1 MKIGSVKHFTKI
13 HDNLMATGK
22 YDDIV
27 TKGDDPKIAYQEKEI
42 QALME
47 EKRVLND
54 LLTKQDQMIEEYMK
68 PTGYNSPQSMTMN
81 RYCQV

>member
-1 MKIGSVKHFTKI
+1 
-13 HDNLMATGK
+13 MATGK

-47 EKRVLND
+47 EKRLLND
-54 LLTKQDQMIEEYMK
+54 LLTKQDQMIEELV
-68 PTGYNSPQSMTMN
+68 
-81 RYCQV
+81 RRLREVAA

>member
-13 HDNLMATGK
+13 HDSLMATGK

-47 EKRVLND
+47 EKRVVDD
-54 LLTKQDQMIEEYMK
+54 LLTKQDQMIEELV
-68 PTGYNSPQSMTMN
+68 
-81 RYCQV
+81 RRLREIAA

>member
-1 MKIGSVKHFTKI
+1 MS
-13 HDNLMATGK
+13 TGK

-54 LLTKQDQMIEEYMK
+54 LLTKQDQMIEELV
-68 PTGYNSPQSMTMN
+68 
-81 RYCQV
+81 RRLREVAA

>member
-22 YDDIV
+22 YDDLV

-42 QALME
+42 NAVME

-54 LLTKQDQMIEEYMK
+54 LLTKQDQMIEELV
-68 PTGYNSPQSMTMN
+68 
-81 RYCQV
+81 RRLREVAA

>member
-13 HDNLMATGK
+13 HDNLMANGK
-22 YDDIV
+22 YDDLV

-42 QALME
+42 NALME

-54 LLTKQDQMIEEYMK
+54 LLTKQDQMIEELV
-68 PTGYNSPQSMTMN
+68 
-81 RYCQV
+81 RRLREVAA

>member
-13 HDNLMATGK
+13 HDSLMATGK
-22 YDDIV
+22 YDDLV

-42 QALME
+42 NALME

-54 LLTKQDQMIEEYMK
+54 LLTKQDQMIEELV
-68 PTGYNSPQSMTMN
+68 
-81 RYCQV
+81 RRLREVAA

>member
-13 HDNLMATGK
+13 HDSLMSTGK

-54 LLTKQDQMIEEYMK
+54 LLTKQDQMIEELV
-68 PTGYNSPQSMTMN
+68 
-81 RYCQV
+81 RRLREVAA

>member
-54 LLTKQDQMIEEYMK
+54 LLTKQDHMIETLVKRLREAAA
-68 PTGYNSPQSMTMN
+68 
-81 RYCQV
+81 

>member
-1 MKIGSVKHFTKI
+1 MKIGSVAHFTKI
-13 HDNLMATGK
+13 HDDLMKKDK

-42 QALME
+42 NALME

-54 LLTKQDQMIEEYMK
+54 LLTKQDQMIEELVRRLK
-68 PTGYNSPQSMTMN
+68 E
-81 RYCQV
+81 VAA

>member
-13 HDNLMATGK
+13 HDSLMATGN

-54 LLTKQDQMIEEYMK
+54 LLTKQDQMIEELV
-68 PTGYNSPQSMTMN
+68 
-81 RYCQV
+81 RRLREVAA

>member
-1 MKIGSVKHFTKI
+1 
-13 HDNLMATGK
+13 MATGK

-54 LLTKQDQMIEEYMK
+54 LLTKQDHMIETLVKRLREAAA
-68 PTGYNSPQSMTMN
+68 
-81 RYCQV
+81 